1 MTMYGVNFQIGTED
15 DEAEVVEFLNTHFL
29 PWEPMNISID
39 LISPGY
45 NIPYF
50 DAMVQRH
57 LRMKD
62 TLVILARDGE
72 DNQLLGLA
80 VFINEKR

>member
-1 MTMYGVNFQIGTED
+1 MTMYGVNFQIGTEY
-15 DEAEVVEFLNTHFL
+15 DEEEVVEFLNTHFL
-29 PWEPMNISID
+29 PWEPMNISIG

-45 NIPYF
+45 KIPYF

-62 TLVILARDGE
+62 TLVILARDEE